1 MEKGSPAVDLAALP
15 LYCLTL
21 PRPVAQAV
29 VRIGWPLPAFK
40 SPGEACVIAV
50 HAGAQ
55 YDFQAARRIENQTG
69 HTMPSRERAEVGIV
83 GVGRWD
89 GARLVDLQPVPA
101 FFAKGAP
108 GLWRLPA
115 AEEQEVRRR
124 YAAAQEKA
132 LGAAR
137 TSGPAFPWGDT

>member
-1 MEKGSPAVDLAALP
+1 MEKGSPAADLAALP

-29 VRIGWPLPAFK
+29 VRIGWKLPAFK
-40 SPGEACVIAV
+40 SPGEACLIAI

-69 HTMPSRERAEVGIV
+69 HAMPSREQASVGVV
-83 GVGRWD
+83 GVGRFD
-89 GARLVDLQPVPA
+89 GARLLDVQAIEPV
-101 FFAKGAP
+101 FAKGAP

-124 YAAAQEKA
+124 YAAALEKA
-132 LGAAR
+132 RGAAR
-137 TSGPAFPWGDT
+137 TSGHFDWSEQ